1 MTTEVLKEKMAR
13 YLSGQSV
20 PSEKRQIQNWLSC
33 TLDNKDSVPAKE
45 KERIENEIVA
55 EILAYANWSSFQ
67 PKQDSLWKKVTAF
80 F

>member
-1 MTTEVLKEKMAR
+1 MTTEVLKEKVAR

-33 TLDNKDSVPAKE
+33 TMDNEDIVPAKE
-45 KERIENEIVA
+45 KQMIENEIVG
-55 EILAYANWSSFQ
+55 EILAYANWTAFE
-67 PKQDSLWKKVTAF
+67 PKEESLWKKVTAF